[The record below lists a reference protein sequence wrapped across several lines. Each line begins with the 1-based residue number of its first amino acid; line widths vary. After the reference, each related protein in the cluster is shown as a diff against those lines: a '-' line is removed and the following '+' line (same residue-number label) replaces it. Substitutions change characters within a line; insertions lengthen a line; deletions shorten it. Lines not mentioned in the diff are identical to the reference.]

1 METVIFFH
9 IISTFCTKNLMIF
22 GGKYLCS
29 PFFDGLFFFPGY
41 ASQTALT
48 IFSRKIP

>member
-9 IISTFCTKNLMIF
+9 IISTFCTKNLMVF

-29 PFFDGLFFFPGY
+29 LFFDGLFFSFGY
-41 ASQTALT
+41 SPQTAST
-48 IFSRKIP
+48 IFSRKMP